1 MKNKQEIAF
10 MMWNDK
16 RPIKDIANSLG
27 VSCASVYKYIER
39 EKYLRSEAATHE
51 KKKYDPEKLRK
62 EIESGLTIKQLAI
75 RYGIGE
81 NTIRR
86 RCNKHG
92 ILYGKARKAECKG
105 RNADGHLCRSCCFR
119 MSNKA
124 FLSVGM
130 RCDYIG
136 INEKSRRCSVADCD
150 KYEQGK
156 PKKEKVG

>member
-16 RPIKDIANSLG
+16 RPVKDIANSLG
-27 VSCASVYKYIER
+27 VSSASVYKYIER

-51 KKKYDPEKLRK
+51 KKEYDPEKLRK

-86 RCNKHG
+86 TEN
-92 ILYGKARKAECKG
+92 
-105 RNADGHLCRSCCFR
+105 RNR
-119 MSNKA
+119 
-124 FLSVGM
+124 
-130 RCDYIG
+130 
-136 INEKSRRCSVADCD
+136 
-150 KYEQGK
+150 
-156 PKKEKVG
+156 